1 MLYIMIDIELS
12 VLFLAL
18 RLSKQVELC
27 RLNGDDDFAI
37 FRRFAKII
45 REYENEKTDRNY
57 CRFRSAGMFP
67 DRLPLWR

>member
-12 VLFLAL
+12 ALFLAL

-27 RLNGDDDFAI
+27 RLNGDDDFAL

-45 REYENEKTDRNY
+45 REYENEKR
-57 CRFRSAGMFP
+57 RKE
-67 DRLPLWR
+67 L